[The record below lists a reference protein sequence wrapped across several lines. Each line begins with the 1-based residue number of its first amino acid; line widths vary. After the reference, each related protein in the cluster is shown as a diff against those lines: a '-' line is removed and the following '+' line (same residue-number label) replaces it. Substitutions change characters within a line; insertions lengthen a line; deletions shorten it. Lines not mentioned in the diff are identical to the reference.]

1 MSKIY
6 NETGQ
11 KFIFIMDEWDAV
23 FHMSFITEE
32 DKQNW
37 QTTGQVQE
45 LMTPFSH
52 ILKEISQM

>member
-32 DKQNW
+32 DKQNY
-37 QTTGQVQE
+37 
-45 LMTPFSH
+45 L
-52 ILKEISQM
+52 